1 MVVQPG
7 FLPQRCHFLH
17 FSLFSQVV
25 QDLFCRFYLPGAISV
40 QHALSSWTRKR
51 ENGVGYENNFTFSVS
66 VFNLS
71 LTRLVI
77 YMRPGLVMD
86 VLRISAQR
94 FSTFPNSISCT
105 NIPRNSKDGKV
116 RVLVAGGW
124 SGHNIRTAEVN
135 NFPDSFAKWQDSKN
149 STTLAYRLAPGVQSW
164 SGEMEGGGRSL
175 LAKKGLDTHGGKL
188 CYDQMVCLLCPA
200 SRGTS
205 FKFILERLR
214 LQGACLLILK
224 SSNIVPN

>member
-40 QHALSSWTRKR
+40 QHALSSSTRKR
-51 ENGVGYENNFTFSVS
+51 ENGGGYENNFTFSVS

-86 VLRISAQR
+86 VLRISARR
-94 FSTFPNSISCT
+94 FSTFPNSICISAKRFFTFPNFISFT

-135 NFPDSFAKWQDSKN
+135 NFPGSFEQ
-149 STTLAYRLAPGVQSW
+149 LY
-164 SGEMEGGGRSL
+164 
-175 LAKKGLDTHGGKL
+175 
-188 CYDQMVCLLCPA
+188 
-200 SRGTS
+200 
-205 FKFILERLR
+205 
-214 LQGACLLILK
+214 
-224 SSNIVPN
+224 

>member
-40 QHALSSWTRKR
+40 QHALSSSTRKR
-51 ENGVGYENNFTFSVS
+51 ENGGGYENNFTFSVS

-135 NFPDSFAKWQDSKN
+135 NFPGSFEQLYWFLWTIFLFPLNNYVDSFEQFSCFLWTVFLIPLQN
-149 STTLAYRLAPGVQSW
+149 
-164 SGEMEGGGRSL
+164 
-175 LAKKGLDTHGGKL
+175 GKT
-188 CYDQMVCLLCPA
+188 V
-200 SRGTS
+200 G
-205 FKFILERLR
+205 ILR
-214 LQGACLLILK
+214 LFLR
-224 SSNIVPN
+224 